1 MATNSYSNLV
11 NSTAAWNSAV
21 RHFGIT
27 TVMNAKV
34 YDIIEGKDITA
45 FFTAVEKTP
54 EQVYTLFGT
63 DGSGNNPFVTRAGA
77 GTEQEPYTYAFNN
90 ENIKF
95 SKLKVNEIVALY
107 LMTTPVTQLKYLKT
121 ANVTQEGPTKTVT
134 GGQNASP
141 LIKYGKTSRLEIQ
154 DALGNAEAMEALMG
168 TVTEYFRVNKAT
180 DSTLEK
186 GASDVI
192 HAATTFAGPKAI
204 LGETFIIDSKTAAQ
218 VPCYII
224 FYDFLPD
231 SLFNL
236 TQDAEGDAT
245 VFDMN
250 GDLIQTNIY
259 VGDNHFKHV
268 EATQTTLAHDEAD
281 EDGIVVG
288 VFDSI
293 IPKLDYAANPL
304 QIVKQD

>member
-1 MATNSYSNLV
+1 MATNSYSSLV

-45 FFTAVEKTP
+45 FFTAVGKTA
-54 EQVYTLFGT
+54 EQVYTLFGA
-63 DGSGNNPFVTRAGA
+63 DKDEKNPFVTRAG
-77 GTEQEPYTYAFNN
+77 EQGSYTYAFNN

-180 DSTLEK
+180 ESTLET

-192 HAATTFAGPKAI
+192 HAASTFAGPKAI

-250 GDLIQTNIY
+250 GDLIQTNILI
-259 VGDNHFKHV
+259 GDNHFKLV
-268 EATQTTLAHDEAD
+268 EADPEGPEEDHYEAD

>member
-1 MATNSYSNLV
+1 MATKSYSNLV
-11 NSTAAWNSAV
+11 NSSAAWNSAV

-34 YDIIEGKDITA
+34 YGVFDGMSKAEYVKLTPI
-45 FFTAVEKTP
+45 KTTP
-54 EQVYTLFGT
+54 
-63 DGSGNNPFVTRAGA
+63 A
-77 GTEQEPYTYAFNN
+77 TYLQTQFETIVGPDATV
-90 ENIKF
+90 IDF
-95 SKLKVNEIVALY
+95 STLKVNEIVALY
-107 LMTTPVTQLKYLKT
+107 LSTKPIAELNYLKT

-168 TVTEYFRVNKAT
+168 TVTEYFRVNKA
-180 DSTLEK
+180 DSTNLEV

-192 HAATTFAGPKAI
+192 HAASTFAGPKTI
-204 LGETFIIDSKTAAQ
+204 IGETFVIDSKTALQ
-218 VPCYII
+218 VPCYIV
-224 FYDFLPD
+224 FYNFLPD

-250 GDLIQTNIY
+250 GDLIQTNIL
-259 VGDNHFKHV
+259 VGDLYL
-268 EATQTTLAHDEAD
+268 ADTTTEGGDT
-281 EDGIVVG
+281 DGIVVG

-293 IPKLDYAANPL
+293 IPQLDYATNP
-304 QIVKQD
+304 QSIEWHTNP

>member
-11 NSTAAWNSAV
+11 NSTAAWNSAI

-34 YDIIEGKDITA
+34 YNIIEGEDISK
-45 FFTAVEKTP
+45 FFTKVGKTAA
-54 EQVYTLFGT
+54 QVATLFGT
-63 DGSGNNPFVTRAGA
+63 DKDGNNAFVSKKTDNS
-77 GTEQEPYTYAFNN
+77 YAFNA
-90 ENIKF
+90 ENIDF
-95 SKLKVNEIVALY
+95 SKLKVNEIIALY
-107 LMTTPVTQLKYLKT
+107 LMTTPVTELKYLKT

-134 GGQNASP
+134 GGQSASP

-154 DALGNAEAMEALMG
+154 NALGNAEAMEALMG
-168 TVTEYFRVNKAT
+168 TVTEYFRTTKAT
-180 DSTLEK
+180 DANLEK
-186 GASDVI
+186 GATDVI
-192 HAATTFAGPKAI
+192 HAGSTFAGPKAI

-224 FYDFLPD
+224 FYNFLPD

-250 GDLIQTNIY
+250 GDLIKTNILIGNMLEWDTGTNKY
-259 VGDNHFKHV
+259 KESTIDGV
-268 EATQTTLAHDEAD
+268 E
-281 EDGIVVG
+281 IG

-293 IPKLDYAANPL
+293 VPKLDYATKSPS
-304 QIVKQD
+304 IVNNGLN

>member
-34 YDIIEGKDITA
+34 YDIIEGKDIKA
-45 FFTAVEKTP
+45 FFTAVGKTP
-54 EQVYTLFGT
+54 EQVYTLFGV
-63 DGSGNNPFVTRAGA
+63 DGSGNNPFVTRAG
-77 GTEQEPYTYAFNN
+77 EQGSYTYAFNN

-180 DSTLEK
+180 ESTLET

-218 VPCYII
+218 IPCYII

-268 EATQTTLAHDEAD
+268 AATQATTAHDEAD

>member
-1 MATNSYSNLV
+1 MATKSYSNLV
-11 NSTAAWNSAV
+11 NSSAAWNSAV

-27 TVMNAKV
+27 TVMNANV
-34 YDIIEGKDITA
+34 YGVFDGMTKDEYTA
-45 FFTAVEKTP
+45 LTPIKTTSDYLKTQFETIVGPTATVI
-54 EQVYTLFGT
+54 
-63 DGSGNNPFVTRAGA
+63 D
-77 GTEQEPYTYAFNN
+77 
-90 ENIKF
+90 F
-95 SKLKVNEIVALY
+95 SLLKVNEIVALY
-107 LMTTPVTQLKYLKT
+107 LSTKPIAELKYLKT

-168 TVTEYFRVNKAT
+168 TVTEYFRVNKADDT
-180 DSTLEK
+180 TREQ

-192 HAATTFAGPKAI
+192 HAATTFAGPKTI
-204 LGETFIIDSKTAAQ
+204 IGETFVIDSKTAAQ
-218 VPCYII
+218 VPCYIV
-224 FYDFLPD
+224 FYNFLPD

-250 GDLIQTNIY
+250 GDLIQTNIL
-259 VGDNHFKHV
+259 VGDL
-268 EATQTTLAHDEAD
+268 ETTGDD
-281 EDGIVVG
+281 DGVVVG

-293 IPKLDYAANPL
+293 IPQLDYAKNP
-304 QIVKQD
+304 QDIEWHTNP

>member
-1 MATNSYSNLV
+1 MATKSYSNLV
-11 NSTAAWNSAV
+11 NSSAAWNSAV

-27 TVMNAKV
+27 TVMNANV
-34 YDIIEGKDITA
+34 YGVFDGMSKTEYVKLTPIDATA
-45 FFTAVEKTP
+45 DYLKTQFETIVGPTATVI
-54 EQVYTLFGT
+54 
-63 DGSGNNPFVTRAGA
+63 D
-77 GTEQEPYTYAFNN
+77 
-90 ENIKF
+90 F
-95 SKLKVNEIVALY
+95 SLLKVNEIVALY
-107 LMTTPVTQLKYLKT
+107 LSTKPIAELKYLKT

-168 TVTEYFRVNKAT
+168 TVTEYFRVNKADDT
-180 DSTLEK
+180 TREQ

-192 HAATTFAGPKAI
+192 HAANTFAGPKTI
-204 LGETFIIDSKTAAQ
+204 IGETFVIDSKTAAQ

-250 GDLIQTNIY
+250 GDLIQTNIL
-259 VGDNHFKHV
+259 VGDD
-268 EATQTTLAHDEAD
+268 ETTGNDN
-281 EDGIVVG
+281 GVVVG

-293 IPKLDYAANPL
+293 IPQLDYAKNP
-304 QIVKQD
+304 QDIEWHTNP

>member
-1 MATNSYSNLV
+1 MATTSYSNLV
-11 NSTAAWNSAV
+11 NSTAAWNSAI

-34 YDIIEGKDITA
+34 YNVIEGEDISK
-45 FFTAVEKTP
+45 FFTKVGKTAQ
-54 EQVYTLFGT
+54 QVATLFGT
-63 DGSGNNPFVTRAGA
+63 DKNGNNAFVSKQGDNS
-77 GTEQEPYTYAFNN
+77 YAFNA
-90 ENIKF
+90 ENIDF

-107 LMTTPVTQLKYLKT
+107 LMTTPVTELKYLKT

-134 GGQNASP
+134 GGQSASP

-154 DALGNAEAMEALMG
+154 NALGNAEAMEALMG
-168 TVTEYFRVNKAT
+168 TVTEYFRTTKAT
-180 DSTLEK
+180 DANLEK
-186 GASDVI
+186 GATDVI
-192 HAATTFAGPKAI
+192 HAGSTFAGPKTI

-224 FYDFLPD
+224 FYNFLPD

-250 GDLIQTNIY
+250 GDLIKTTVLIGNMLEWDTGTNKYKESTID
-259 VGDNHFKHV
+259 GV
-268 EATQTTLAHDEAD
+268 E
-281 EDGIVVG
+281 IG

-293 IPKLDYAANPL
+293 VPKLDYATNPL
-304 QIVKQD
+304 SIVNSGLN

>member
-11 NSTAAWNSAV
+11 NSSAAWNSAV

-34 YDIIEGKDITA
+34 YQVFDGMTKAEYTA
-45 FFTAVEKTP
+45 LTPVKANGNLTTQFETIVGPAAEKI
-54 EQVYTLFGT
+54 
-63 DGSGNNPFVTRAGA
+63 D
-77 GTEQEPYTYAFNN
+77 
-90 ENIKF
+90 F

-107 LMTTPVTQLKYLKT
+107 LATKPVTELKYLKT

-134 GGQNASP
+134 GGQSASP
-141 LIKYGKTSRLEIQ
+141 LIKYGKTSRLEMQ

-168 TVTEYFRVNKAT
+168 TVTEYFRTTKADT
-180 DSTLEK
+180 DLEV
-186 GASDVI
+186 GATDVI
-192 HAATTFAGPKAI
+192 HSASTFAGPKTI
-204 LGETFIIDSKTAAQ
+204 IGETFVIDSKTAMQ
-218 VPCYII
+218 VPCYIV
-224 FYDFLPD
+224 FYNFLPD

-250 GDLIQTNIY
+250 GDLIKTTIL
-259 VGDNHFKHV
+259 VGDS
-268 EATQTTLAHDEAD
+268 TIGD
-281 EDGIVVG
+281 DGIEVG

-293 IPKLDYAANPL
+293 IPQLEYADDFDV
-304 QIVKQD
+304 IVDKK

>member
-11 NSTAAWNSAV
+11 NSTAAWNSAI

-34 YDIIEGKDITA
+34 YNIIEGEDISK
-45 FFTAVEKTP
+45 FFTKVGKTAA
-54 EQVYTLFGT
+54 QVASLFGT
-63 DGSGNNPFVTRAGA
+63 DEKGNNAFVSKK
-77 GTEQEPYTYAFNN
+77 TEDSYAFNA
-90 ENIKF
+90 ENIDF
-95 SKLKVNEIVALY
+95 SKLKVNEIIALY
-107 LMTTPVTQLKYLKT
+107 LMTTPVTELKYLKT

-134 GGQNASP
+134 GGQSASP

-154 DALGNAEAMEALMG
+154 NALGNAEAMEALMG
-168 TVTEYFRVNKAT
+168 TVTEYFRTTKAT
-180 DSTLEK
+180 DANLET
-186 GASDVI
+186 GATDVI
-192 HAATTFAGPKAI
+192 HAGSTFAGPKAI

-218 VPCYII
+218 IPCYII
-224 FYDFLPD
+224 FYNFLPD

-250 GDLIQTNIY
+250 GDLIKTNILI
-259 VGDNHFKHV
+259 GNMLELNTDNKTYKESTIGGV
-268 EATQTTLAHDEAD
+268 K
-281 EDGIVVG
+281 IG

-293 IPKLDYAANPL
+293 LPKSSKLNYATNPL
-304 QIVKQD
+304 SIVNNGLN

>member
-1 MATNSYSNLV
+1 MATTSYSNLV
-11 NSTAAWNSAV
+11 NSTAAWNSAI

-34 YDIIEGKDITA
+34 YNIIEGEDIST
-45 FFTAVEKTP
+45 FFTKVGKTAA
-54 EQVYTLFGT
+54 QVATLFGT
-63 DGSGNNPFVTRAGA
+63 DAKGNNAFVSKKTDNS
-77 GTEQEPYTYAFNN
+77 YAFNA
-90 ENIKF
+90 ENIDF

-107 LMTTPVTQLKYLKT
+107 LMTTPITELKYLKT

-134 GGQNASP
+134 GGQSASP

-168 TVTEYFRVNKAT
+168 TVTEYFRTTKAT
-180 DSTLEK
+180 DDNLEK
-186 GASDVI
+186 GATDVI
-192 HAATTFAGPKAI
+192 HSGSTFAGPKAI

-224 FYDFLPD
+224 FYNFLPD

-250 GDLIQTNIY
+250 GDLI
-259 VGDNHFKHV
+259 K
-268 EATQTTLAHDEAD
+268 TTILIGNMLEWDTGNKKYKESTI
-281 EDGIVVG
+281 DGVKIG

-293 IPKLDYAANPL
+293 IPKIGYDTKPL
-304 QIVKQD
+304 EIVNNKITG

>member
-34 YDIIEGKDITA
+34 YDIIEGKDITT
-45 FFTAVEKTP
+45 FFTAAEKTP
-54 EQVYTLFGT
+54 EQVYTLFGA

-107 LMTTPVTQLKYLKT
+107 LMTTPITQLKYLKT

-180 DSTLEK
+180 ESTLET

-218 VPCYII
+218 IPCYII

-268 EATQTTLAHDEAD
+268 EATQATTAHDEAD

>member
-11 NSTAAWNSAV
+11 NSTAAWNSAI

-34 YDIIEGKDITA
+34 YNIIEGEDIST
-45 FFTAVEKTP
+45 FFTKVGKTAQ
-54 EQVYTLFGT
+54 QVATLFDT
-63 DGSGNNPFVTRAGA
+63 DKNGNNAFVSKKTDNS
-77 GTEQEPYTYAFNN
+77 YAFNA
-90 ENIKF
+90 ENIDF

-107 LMTTPVTQLKYLKT
+107 LMTTPVTELKYLKT

-134 GGQNASP
+134 GGQSASP

-154 DALGNAEAMEALMG
+154 NALGNAEAMEALMG
-168 TVTEYFRVNKAT
+168 TVTEYFRTTKAT
-180 DSTLEK
+180 DANLEK
-186 GASDVI
+186 GATDVI
-192 HAATTFAGPKAI
+192 HAGSTFAGPKAI

-218 VPCYII
+218 IPCYII
-224 FYDFLPD
+224 FYNFLPD

-250 GDLIQTNIY
+250 GDLIKTNILIGNMLEWDTGTNKY
-259 VGDNHFKHV
+259 KESTIDGV
-268 EATQTTLAHDEAD
+268 E
-281 EDGIVVG
+281 IG

-293 IPKLDYAANPL
+293 VPKLDYATKPL
-304 QIVKQD
+304 SIVNNGLN